1 MTEFQELIK
10 DAPKFDSMERGEL
23 VAYAY
28 AIYAA
33 GAKAD
38 AENAKLRKQLIDLK
52 CAPCCGDS
60 CWLHLPERLRE
71 LGVEVD
77 G

>member
-1 MTEFQELIK
+1 MTATEALERRIDELC
-10 DAPKFDSMERGEL
+10 SENERL
-23 VAYAY
+23 RQQ
-28 AIYAA
+28 
-33 GAKAD
+33 
-38 AENAKLRKQLIDLK
+38 NAKLRKLLIDLK

-77 G
+77 E